1 MGKSL
6 PIINLSSL
14 ANTFGF
20 GSKQITQYAS
30 ASTPGSGPGDG
41 RTVDD
46 FKPYLVALNLTKR
59 CNLKCDHCY
68 LDATTKAGGGSDEL
82 NTEEC
87 FRLIDQIAE
96 VNKGCLLVITGG
108 EPLVRPDILDI
119 ARHAVGLGFMVVFG
133 TNGMLIND
141 RLAKE
146 LVEIGV
152 MGAGIS
158 IDSLEAKKHDE
169 FRGVSGAW
177 EGALAGIEACKRN
190 GLQFQVHF
198 SAQPMNY
205 KELPAVIDW
214 AHALGA
220 RVLNV
225 FFMVCTGRGEEL
237 SDISPEQY
245 EEVLSY
251 LIDSQDKY
259 QDMLVRA
266 RCAPHFKRLAYEK
279 NPNSPITKAQGYMGG
294 GCLAGT
300 NYARVTPNGELTPCP
315 YMPLSAGNIR
325 ETSFTDLWEKSEV
338 FNSFRYPHLK
348 GKCGDCEYSEICG
361 GCRARPYVDHGDWMD
376 DPMSTMGTGWTK
388 MNGASIPPRV
398 EKKLRCPLIS
408 LTLPRWSGMK
418 PLKPDLNEFHT
429 FYGPWSKKASNAM
442 PMNKVLTSSPLNSWK
457 NYEKNALA
465 MKRPCLNSNE

>member
-6 PIINLSSL
+6 PVLNIPFLGDKLESL
-14 ANTFGF
+14 QQQI
-20 GSKQITQYAS
+20 SKFISPTSPA
-30 ASTPGSGPGDG
+30 AAPNDG

-82 NTEEC
+82 STEEC

-119 ARHAVGLGFMVVFG
+119 ARHAVGLGFIVVFG
-133 TNGMLIND
+133 TNGMLISD
-141 RLAKE
+141 RMAKT

-152 MGAGIS
+152 MGVGIS
-158 IDSLEAKKHDE
+158 IDSLNPDKHDH
-169 FRGVSGAW
+169 FRGVPGAFAS
-177 EGALAGIEACKRN
+177 ALAGIEACKRN

-205 KELPAVIDW
+205 QELPAVVEW
-214 AHALGA
+214 AHTLGA

-237 SDISPEQY
+237 TDITPQQY
-245 EEVLSY
+245 EEVLGY
-251 LIDSQDKY
+251 LVDCQDQYK
-259 QDMLVRA
+259 DMLVRA

-279 NPNSPITKAQGYMGG
+279 DPNSPLTKATGYMGG

-325 ETSFTDLWEKSEV
+325 ETSFAALWERSDV
-338 FNSFRYPHLK
+338 FNSFRYPQLK
-348 GKCGDCEYSEICG
+348 GKCGDCEYTDICG
-361 GCRARPYVDHGDWMD
+361 GCRARPYVDHGDWLDEDQWCLYTPKGGDKIKVAFNTPEESEVAWDEASELRLSRIPYFLRAMVKK
-376 DPMSTMGTGWTK
+376 GVERHARE
-388 MNGASIPPRV
+388 NGIALVTIELMEELR
-398 EKKLRCPLIS
+398 KKRFGNDAPVFNFDM
-408 LTLPRWSGMK
+408 RGK
-418 PLKPDLNEFHT
+418 D
-429 FYGPWSKKASNAM
+429 
-442 PMNKVLTSSPLNSWK
+442 
-457 NYEKNALA
+457 
-465 MKRPCLNSNE
+465 